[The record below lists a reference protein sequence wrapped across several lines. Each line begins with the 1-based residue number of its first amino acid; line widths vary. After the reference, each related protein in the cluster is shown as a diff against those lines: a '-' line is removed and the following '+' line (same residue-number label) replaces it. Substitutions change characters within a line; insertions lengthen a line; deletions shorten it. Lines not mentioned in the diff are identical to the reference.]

1 MTQKQ
6 PTKKLDRRV
15 RRTRQLLADALF
27 ALIVEQGYEQV
38 SIQDITERA
47 NLNRAT
53 FYLHYNSK
61 EELLIAGL
69 ESHFDELV
77 ARIDSLSEELGSDKV
92 TVYEDPRPILWV
104 FQYVERYA
112 QLYKVLISESG
123 TAYIIHLIIDYIA
136 NDYEETYRGLLA
148 EHPTEGD
155 KPTVSIAML
164 ARANAGSLFALLS
177 WWVMNDMPH
186 TSEVMTEMFYQI
198 CRPTLSLLGLPDSA

>member
-15 RRTRQLLADALF
+15 RRTRQLLSDALF
-27 ALIVEQGYEQV
+27 ARIVEQGYEQV
-38 SIQDITERA
+38 SIQDITDHA

-69 ESHFDELV
+69 ESHFDQLV
-77 ARIDSLSEELGSDKV
+77 ARIDSLAEEIGSGKV
-92 TVYEDPRPILWV
+92 TIYEDPRPILWV

-112 QLYKVLISESG
+112 KLYKVLLSESG
-123 TAYIIHLIIDYIA
+123 TAYIVHLIIDYIT

-148 EHPTEGD
+148 DDD
-155 KPTVSIAML
+155 KPTVPISML

-177 WWVMNDMPH
+177 WWVMQDMPH
-186 TSEVMTEMFYQI
+186 TPEVMTEMFYQI
-198 CRPTLSLLGLPDSA
+198 CRPTLSLLGIQDAP

>member
-1 MTQKQ
+1 M
-6 PTKKLDRRV
+6 
-15 RRTRQLLADALF
+15 
-27 ALIVEQGYEQV
+27 
-38 SIQDITERA
+38 
-47 NLNRAT
+47 
-53 FYLHYNSK
+53 
-61 EELLIAGL
+61 LIAGL

-92 TVYEDPRPILWV
+92 TIYEDPRPILWV

-123 TAYIIHLIIDYIA
+123 AAYIVHLIIDYIA
-136 NDYEETYRGLLA
+136 HDYEEMYRGLLA
-148 EHPTEGD
+148 DHSAEDD
-155 KPTVSIAML
+155 KPTVPIAML

-186 TSEVMTEMFYQI
+186 TPEVMTEMFYQI